1 MGEQIAGLDVLG
13 EEYFADP
20 HAYHARLREQAAAS
34 PIVLPRGTR
43 AWLVTR
49 YEEARVALADAR
61 FRKHYDR
68 FPEVVA
74 ANQLAGNEPTKFEE
88 ALVQHMLNMDP
99 PHHTRLR
106 KLVTKAFTARRV
118 EQLRPRIAEITDRLL
133 DEAGEKGDVDLVDAL
148 AFPLPITVICEML
161 DVPLDRRDEF
171 RAWSNVLVSGAG
183 SEPGVIQEA
192 GGRMAAY
199 LQELVEQK
207 RVAPGDDFFS
217 ALVQADEDGDRLDR
231 MELIA
236 MAFLLLV
243 AGHETTVNLIA
254 NGVFHLLR
262 DPAQLEELRA
272 DRTLLPGA
280 VEEVLRFESP
290 VNQATFR
297 YTDEDVELGDVVIP
311 KDSVVVVSLAAANRD
326 GARFPDPDRFDITR
340 QATGH
345 LAFGHGIHYCLGAPL
360 ARMEGEIAIGRL
372 LDRFD
377 VALTAEPDDLRWR
390 PGTLIRGLASLPVS
404 LTPRGSR

>member
-1 MGEQIAGLDVLG
+1 MGEKIAGLDVLG

-20 HAYHARLREQAAAS
+20 HGYHARLREQAAATEV
-34 PIVLPRGTR
+34 VLPRGTK

-49 YEEARVALADAR
+49 YEEARSALADPR
-61 FRKHYDR
+61 FSKHFDR
-68 FPEVVA
+68 FPEVMER
-74 ANQLAGNEPTKFEE
+74 NQVGGNEPTAFDQS
-88 ALVQHMLNMDP
+88 LVQHMLNMDP

-106 KLVTKAFTARRV
+106 KLVTKAFTARRI
-118 EQLRPRIAEITDRLL
+118 EQLRPRVQEITDRLL

-161 DVPLDRRDEF
+161 DVPLDKRDEF
-171 RAWSNVLVSGAG
+171 RVWSNALVGAG
-183 SEPGVIQEA
+183 GGDPKVIQEA
-192 GGRMAAY
+192 GGNMAAY
-199 LQELVEQK
+199 LAELVEHK
-207 RVAPGDDFFS
+207 RADPGDDFFS
-217 ALVQADEDGDRLDR
+217 ALVHADESGDRLSP

-254 NGVFHLLR
+254 NGVYHLLR
-262 DPAQLEELRA
+262 DPEQLDALRA
-272 DRTLLPGA
+272 DRSLLPGA

-297 YTDEDVELGDVVIP
+297 YTNEDVELGDVVIP
-311 KDSVVVVSLAAANRD
+311 KDSVVVVSLAGGNRD
-326 GARFPDPDRFDITR
+326 GSRFPDPDRLDITR
-340 QATGH
+340 QAAGH

-360 ARMEGEIAIGRL
+360 ARLEAEIALGTL

-377 VALTAEPDDLRWR
+377 VAAAAELDALPWR
-390 PGTLIRGLASLPVS
+390 PGTLIRGLESLPVS
-404 LTPRGSR
+404 LTPRGAR

>member
-13 EEYFADP
+13 EDYFADP
-20 HAYHARLREQAAAS
+20 HAYHARLRREAAAS
-34 PIVLPRGTR
+34 QVVLPRGTR
-43 AWLVTR
+43 VWLVTR
-49 YEEARVALADAR
+49 YEEARLALADAR
-61 FRKHYDR
+61 FSKHFER
-68 FPEVVA
+68 FPEVMA
-74 ANQLAGNEPTKFEE
+74 HNQLADNEPSLFDES
-88 ALVQHMLNMDP
+88 LVQHMLNMDP

-118 EQLRPRIAEITDRLL
+118 EQLRPRIQEITDRLL
-133 DEAGEKGDVDLVDAL
+133 DEAGEKGEVDLVDAL

-171 RAWSNVLVSGAG
+171 RVWSNVLVSGGNRTPGALQDAG
-183 SEPGVIQEA
+183 A
-192 GGRMAAY
+192 KMAAY
-199 LQELVEQK
+199 LQELVAHK
-207 RVAPGDDFFS
+207 RANPGDDFFS
-217 ALVQADEDGDRLDR
+217 ALVHADEDGDRLAP

-254 NGVFHLLR
+254 NGVHHLLR
-262 DPAQLEELRA
+262 NPDQLEKLRA
-272 DRTLLPGA
+272 DRSLLPGA

-297 YTDEDVELGDVVIP
+297 YTNEDVELGDVVIP
-311 KDSVVVVSLAAANRD
+311 KDSVVVVSLAAGNRD
-326 GARFPDPDRFDITR
+326 GSRFPDPDRFDVTR
-340 QATGH
+340 QAAGH

-360 ARMEGEIAIGRL
+360 ARMEGEIAIGSL

-377 VALTAEPDDLRWR
+377 VEPAADPDSLRWR
-390 PGTLIRGLASLPVS
+390 DGTLIRGLESLPVS
-404 LTPRGSR
+404 LTPRGAR

>member
-1 MGEQIAGLDVLG
+1 MAEKIAGLDVLG

-20 HAYHARLREQAAAS
+20 HAYHARLREQAAATQV
-34 PIVLPRGTR
+34 VLPRGTK

-49 YEEARVALADAR
+49 YEEARSALIDPR
-61 FRKHYDR
+61 FSKHYER
-68 FPEVVA
+68 FPEVVERNRVHGGDA
-74 ANQLAGNEPTKFEE
+74 PKFDES
-88 ALVQHMLNMDP
+88 LVQHMLNMDP

-118 EQLRPRIAEITDRLL
+118 EQLRPRVQEITDRLL
-133 DEAGEKGDVDLVDAL
+133 DEAGEGREVDLVDAL

-161 DVPLDRRDEF
+161 DVPMDERDDF
-171 RAWSNVLVSGAG
+171 RVWSNVLVSGSGDEQDIQRAG
-183 SEPGVIQEA
+183 AQ
-192 GGRMAAY
+192 MAAY
-199 LQELVEQK
+199 LARLVEHK
-207 RVAPGDDFFS
+207 RADPGDDFFS
-217 ALVQADEDGDRLDR
+217 ALVHADEDGDRLDP

-254 NGVFHLLR
+254 NGVYHLLR
-262 DPAQLEELRA
+262 NPEQLAKLSA

-280 VEEVLRFESP
+280 VEEFLRFESP

-297 YTDEDVELGDVVIP
+297 YTTEDVQLGDVVIP
-311 KDSVVVVSLAAANRD
+311 KDNLVVVSLTGGNRD
-326 GARFPDPDRFDITR
+326 GSRFPDPDRLDITR
-340 QATGH
+340 QSAGH

-360 ARMEGEIAIGRL
+360 ARMEGEIAIGTL

-377 VALTAEPDDLRWR
+377 VAPAAELETLRWR
-390 PGTLIRGLASLPVS
+390 AGTLIRGLETLPVS
-404 LTPRGSR
+404 LTPRGAR